1 MWNKSC
7 FGCTQS
13 RIKELEEKIKSI
25 QDATPTKETI
35 KLEASLNLELNDWL
49 EREELKWHQKSRE
62 LWLKKGDKNSKF
74 FYLSTLV
81 HKRINL
87 ISEIQFDNGFWV
99 HSREEISSYFL
110 GKFVEVFTSSSPL
123 DPIGLEELFTPC
135 ISKSENANLS
145 RILDLLEIKDAIWER
160 HPLKAPCPD
169 GLPNLF
175 FKEYWDI
182 VDDQVTAAI

>member
-25 QDATPTKETI
+25 QDAAPTKENI
-35 KLEASLNLELNDWL
+35 ELEASLNLELNDWL
-49 EREELKWHQKSRE
+49 KTEELKWHQKSRE
-62 LWLKKGDKNSKF
+62 LWLKESDKNSKF

-87 ISEIQFDNGFWV
+87 ISEIQLDNRSWV

-123 DPIGLEELFTPC
+123 DPIGLEELFTLC
-135 ISKSENANLS
+135 ISESENANLS
-145 RILDLLEIKDAIWER
+145 RILDFLEIKDAIWEM
-160 HPLKAPCPD
+160 HPLKAPGPD
-169 GLPNLF
+169 GLPDLF
-175 FKEYWDI
+175 FKEYSG
-182 VDDQVTAAI
+182 